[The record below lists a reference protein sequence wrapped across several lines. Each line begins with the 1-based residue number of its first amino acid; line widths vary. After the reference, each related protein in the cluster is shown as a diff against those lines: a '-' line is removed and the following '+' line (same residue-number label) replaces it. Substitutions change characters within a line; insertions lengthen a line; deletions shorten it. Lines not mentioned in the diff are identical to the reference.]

1 VRRVVVSGVGAV
13 SPLGNNAV
21 VILRALRESRSGLE
35 FIPEMQALGFK
46 CCVAGRVR
54 DLDVG
59 CIDKRARQTMSP
71 VALYAACAAL
81 EALED
86 ARLPREALPELRAGV
101 IVGTSL
107 GGVGEWAQAQMLL
120 QKYRNPSRLGATGLV
135 KGMHSTAAGNVAA
148 WLGVQG
154 RAYSI
159 CSSFCSGVDSIGHA
173 FELLARGVLD
183 VCIAGSSEESSW
195 KQIGGF
201 FDNCGAMPVSWN
213 DCPEKACRPYD
224 RDRQGMVLAEGGGI
238 LLLETL
244 EHAERRGISPYAE
257 IVGYGSAN
265 DGADM
270 FQPSGEGLRECLRQ
284 AMAMASEHGVD
295 GIDYINSHGT
305 GTELNDPLEVQVILE
320 LFGSPSPYV
329 SSTKSLA
336 GHALAATGALEAVY
350 TLLML
355 RHDFI
360 APTMNLDHIAPE
372 CQGISH
378 VQSLLALSFETAMTF
393 NTGLGGTNACLI
405 FRKL

>member
-1 VRRVVVSGVGAV
+1 MRRVVVSGVGAV
-13 SPLGNNAV
+13 SSIGNNTAE
-21 VILRALRESRSGLE
+21 ILRSLMESRSGLE
-35 FIPEMQALGFK
+35 FLPEMQALGFK

-59 CIDKRARQTMSP
+59 RIDKRARQTMSA
-71 VALYAACAAL
+71 VALYAGCAAL

-86 ARLPREALPELRAGV
+86 AQLPREALPAIKAGV

-107 GGVGEWAQAQMLL
+107 GGIGEWAQAQMLL
-120 QKYRNPSRLGATGLV
+120 QKYRNPSRLGAMGLV
-135 KGMHSTAAGNVAA
+135 KGMHSTAAGNLAA

-159 CSSFCSGVDSIGHA
+159 CSSFCSGVDNIGHA
-173 FELLARGVLD
+173 YELLARGVLD
-183 VCIAGSSEESSW
+183 VCIAGATEESSW

-201 FDNCGAMPVSWN
+201 FDNCGGMPASWN
-213 DCPEKACRPYD
+213 DRPEKACRPYD

-238 LLLETL
+238 LILENL
-244 EHAERRGISPYAE
+244 EHAERRGITPYAE

-265 DGADM
+265 DGSDM
-270 FQPSGEGLRECLRQ
+270 FQPSGEGLRECLHQ
-284 AMAMASEHGVD
+284 AMAMASEQGVD

-305 GTELNDPLEVQVILE
+305 GTKLNDPLEVQVISE
-320 LFGSPSPYV
+320 LFGSPSPYI

-336 GHALAATGALEAVY
+336 GHALGATGALESVY

-355 RHDFI
+355 RHGFI
-360 APTMNLDHIAPE
+360 APTMNLEHIAPD
-372 CQGISH
+372 CRGISH
-378 VQSLLALSFETAMTF
+378 VQSLLALSSKTAMTF

-405 FRKL
+405 FRRL